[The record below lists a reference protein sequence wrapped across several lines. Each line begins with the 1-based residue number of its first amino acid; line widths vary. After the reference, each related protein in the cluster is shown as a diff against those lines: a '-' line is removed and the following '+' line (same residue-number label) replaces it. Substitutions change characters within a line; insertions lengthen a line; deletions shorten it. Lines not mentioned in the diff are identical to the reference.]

1 MAVIRQSSSRVSV
14 AASCHMRRT
23 TMPKHRH
30 HPPHTPIGDTEA
42 ATLIQLANGNA
53 LAQQREAER
62 EARLAPAV
70 SMLHSI
76 PPTAATPLSG
86 MKILMMSDVY
96 FPRVNGVS
104 TSIASFRGA
113 LERQGHSVTLICP
126 DYPVGQVDEPGVL
139 RIRSRQV
146 PGDPEDRM
154 MRYRDLLALAPLLA
168 DEDVDLIHV
177 HTPFTAHYAGVALG
191 RQLGLPVVATYHTLF
206 EEYIHHYIRWLPRRW
221 LRLAARRL
229 SVHQCQQL
237 DALVAPSRAMQHA
250 LTHYGVTTSI
260 TVIATGLAL
269 ESFCKP
275 QDDSDFR
282 AHYDLSQEARL
293 LLYVGRAAFEKN
305 IDFLIDMLPQV
316 LAEHPTTRLIITGEG
331 PAHESLVR
339 RAQEVGVADAVL
351 FLGYLDRHGP
361 LQAAY
366 RAAEVFVFASRT
378 ETQGLVLLEA
388 MALGTP
394 VVSTAIMGTLD
405 VLKEGEGCLIAEET
419 HDDFA
424 AKVNHLLSNET
435 VRHQLGERGRTY
447 AASWHEDAKSAE
459 LISFYRKL
467 LIKHFEK
474 KMKQAPALY

>member
-1 MAVIRQSSSRVSV
+1 MPQRRLPPLSDSEL
-14 AASCHMRRT
+14 AALT
-23 TMPKHRH
+23 
-30 HPPHTPIGDTEA
+30 
-42 ATLIQLANGNA
+42 QLANGNA
-53 LAQQREAER
+53 LTQQRQAER
-62 EARLAPAV
+62 NARLASA
-70 SMLHSI
+70 LTFFH
-76 PPTAATPLSG
+76 PTSPTSETSKAGL
-86 MKILMMSDVY
+86 KILMISDVY

-104 TSIASFRGA
+104 TSIASFRAA
-113 LERQGHSVTLICP
+113 LERLGHSVTLICP

-139 RIRSRQV
+139 RIPSRQV

-154 MRYRDLLALAPLLA
+154 MRYRDLLALATQLA
-168 DEDVDLIHV
+168 DEAFDLIHV

-191 RQLGLPVVATYHTLF
+191 RRLGLPVVATYHTLF

-237 DALVAPSRAMQHA
+237 DALVAPSRAMQQA
-250 LTHYGVTTSI
+250 LTHYGVTTPI

-269 ESFCKP
+269 ESFCQP
-275 QDDSDFR
+275 QDDSEFR
-282 AHYDLSQEARL
+282 AHYHLPKEARL

-331 PAHESLVR
+331 PAIESLVR

-366 RAAEVFVFASRT
+366 RAADVFVFASRT

-394 VVSTAIMGTLD
+394 VVSTAKMGTQD
-405 VLKEGEGCLIAEET
+405 VLKEGEGCLIAEDN

-424 AKVNHLLSNET
+424 TKVNRLLSDEPQ
-435 VRHQLGERGRTY
+435 RQQLAERAQTY
-447 AASWHEDAKSAE
+447 AASWHEEAKSAE
-459 LISFYRKL
+459 LVSLYRQL
-467 LIKHFEK
+467 AAERLEK
-474 KMKQAPALY
+474 TVK